1 MSKVVS
7 LDHSS
12 WSADG
17 ATTSGRSTLEN
28 YGDMY
33 KVAVKAHSELT
44 GEAQAT
50 SLSEK
55 FYYRIPTP
63 AAPLMNID
71 SQDIKLASQ
80 EEVGL

>member
-1 MSKVVS
+1 
-7 LDHSS
+7 
-12 WSADG
+12 
-17 ATTSGRSTLEN
+17 
-28 YGDMY
+28 MY

-80 EEVGL
+80 EENKTYTYGDYTFDYQSYCWVDKHGNKYPVYNYDY